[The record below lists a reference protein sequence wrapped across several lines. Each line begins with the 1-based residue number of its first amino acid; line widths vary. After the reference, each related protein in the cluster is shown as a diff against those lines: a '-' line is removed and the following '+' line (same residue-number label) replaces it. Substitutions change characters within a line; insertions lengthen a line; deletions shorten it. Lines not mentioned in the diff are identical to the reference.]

1 MAKLYKCYNCDDP
14 KRQVP
19 GRDFTADKPV
29 CPECGL
35 DGSDPIVAHR
45 IVERRVIHFEP
56 PHPVARDCGM
66 GKIACGCP
74 GAGKQVTRSIGAAN
88 CPACLASTHG
98 QKALAALEG
107 REEVPNPAD
116 FAVSVQTDQY
126 VRAEG

>member
-1 MAKLYKCYNCDDP
+1 VAKLYKCYNCDDP

-56 PHPVARDCGM
+56 PHPSPSDCGS

-74 GAGKQVTRSIGAAN
+74 GAGKQVTRAIRG
-88 CPACLASTHG
+88 G
-98 QKALAALEG
+98 QLPGLPG
-107 REEVPNPAD
+107 IDP
-116 FAVSVQTDQY
+116 
-126 VRAEG
+126 RAEGRRPRPGRREGSRTRPTSR